1 VDIDM
6 PNVPPR
12 EGIPNVEIVHI
23 HDPGEGML
31 VTRRLCVALI
41 RHAHIAKKFER
52 FARGSIVMPYVPGAI
67 GDIWYIVSSIPIFSL
82 QSVSHD
88 NENPLGVR
96 TQRRLQRTEY
106 AAQKVAGKDD
116 EKDMRE
122 VRLEE

>member
-1 VDIDM
+1 M

-96 TQRRLQRTEY
+96 TQRRLQRAEY